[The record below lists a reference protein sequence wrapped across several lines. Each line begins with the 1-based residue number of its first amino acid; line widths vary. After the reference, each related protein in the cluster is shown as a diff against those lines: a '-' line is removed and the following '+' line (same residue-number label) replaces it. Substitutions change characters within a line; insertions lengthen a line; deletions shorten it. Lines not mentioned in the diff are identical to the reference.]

1 MVYIVWAEA
10 LIIVLFTVLLM
21 KVLLKK
27 KAADA
32 PTAADPP
39 AGSVPPSKQP
49 YVKRSLRVDVPHI
62 ESKIIIID
70 IDTKR
75 FKALNQKYFTGYI
88 ENISLT
94 GLKFSSAYNIPIQE
108 NITISLHFSLDDED
122 FTLQARMA
130 RKHEEL
136 SSSDVVY
143 GVEFIEISEKNRE
156 RLARILYQLQI
167 VKNKQAL

>member
-21 KVLLKK
+21 KDLLKK

-32 PTAADPP
+32 PTAAEPT

-136 SSSDVVY
+136 SSSAVVY

>member
-10 LIIVLFTVLLM
+10 LIIILFTVLLM
-21 KVLLKK
+21 KDLLKK

-39 AGSVPPSKQP
+39 AGSVPLSKQP

-122 FTLQARMA
+122 FTLQARWPGSTRSYQA
-130 RKHEEL
+130 PTSSTGW
-136 SSSDVVY
+136 SSSKSAKRT
-143 GVEFIEISEKNRE
+143 GNAWRASFISC
-156 RLARILYQLQI
+156 RL
-167 VKNKQAL
+167 

>member
-1 MVYIVWAEA
+1 M
-10 LIIVLFTVLLM
+10 
-21 KVLLKK
+21 
-27 KAADA
+27 
-32 PTAADPP
+32 
-39 AGSVPPSKQP
+39 
-49 YVKRSLRVDVPHI
+49 DVPHI

>member
-21 KVLLKK
+21 KDLLKK

-32 PTAADPP
+32 PTAADSP
-39 AGSVPPSKQP
+39 AGSVPPSKHP

-136 SSSDVVY
+136 SSSAVVY